1 MGDTGKW
8 GFLVLLL
15 LIIAPLLFWI
25 VSLSIAWVK
34 WLFFEKEK
42 LNASYATMQD
52 FRKHISNTQKIYY
65 SLGIDTNVQLKLL
78 NENYSEV
85 KLLQK
90 DFVNKGKHSVNF
102 DSKEVPNGVYFCELV
117 TDNQKTTKRLIVE
130 N

>member
-8 GFLVLLL
+8 GFLILLL

-25 VSLSIAWVK
+25 VSLSVAWVK

-65 SLGIDTNVQLKLL
+65 NLGIDTNVQLKLL

-85 KLLQK
+85 KLLLK

-102 DSKEVPNGVYFCELV
+102 NSKEVPNGVYFCELI
-117 TDNQKTTKRLIVE
+117 TDNQKTTKRLIVK